1 MKIIKD
7 IWGSLLHGD
16 IGLQEG
22 EGSEGIW
29 VCLSPSPLSTFIKI
43 NFLGWE
49 KFEHLKMLTL
59 PRCKANKMVFAD
71 IVTKPFI
78 LKCSWKA
85 LVQQQGTLS
94 SQSFL
99 QIKDC
104 SWRQTCVCFC
114 VTQGVCHF
122 YSSFPE
128 DPLTL
133 ALWLWLR
140 KKCFLRHVML
150 TGISFLGERFLFPI
164 CYTPA
169 TREKANSCIVCWSL
183 LFRVALCLFS
193 GNQQHKK
200 GCL

>member
-22 EGSEGIW
+22 DGSERIW

-49 KFEHLKMLTL
+49 KVEHLKMLTL

-85 LVQQQGTLS
+85 LLQQQGTLS

-99 QIKDC
+99 QMKDC
-104 SWRQTCVCFC
+104 PWRQTCLCFC
-114 VTQGVCHF
+114 ITQDVCHF
-122 YSSFPE
+122 YSSFPAGPSNFGIMIVVE
-128 DPLTL
+128 
-133 ALWLWLR
+133 
-140 KKCFLRHVML
+140 KKVFSTSCNVDRYFISRGKVPFSYML
-150 TGISFLGERFLFPI
+150 HTCNPGKS
-164 CYTPA
+164 
-169 TREKANSCIVCWSL
+169 K
-183 LFRVALCLFS
+183 
-193 GNQQHKK
+193 
-200 GCL
+200 